1 MSTRYRTE
9 LDGRTPASRGG
20 SPRAAPAAVEENQ
33 ATGVEHQRQAGNVLV
48 DDGDAVEVVKVE
60 AICPSREIA
69 IGEVVAITPF
79 LLGSDPD
86 LRLYRQRRL
95 GLLRRCHRL
104 SVEVGRPPSLLGRE
118 FWSFRKR
125 PQRNRQLPK
134 IWKRWLQ
141 FSKVRA

>member
-1 MSTRYRTE
+1 MVELRLLGAGPHEPHPPQSKKTR
-9 LDGRTPASRGG
+9 LPVS
-20 SPRAAPAAVEENQ
+20 
-33 ATGVEHQRQAGNVLV
+33 RQAGNVLV
-48 DDGDAVEVVKVE
+48 DGGDAVEVVNVE

-104 SVEVGRPPSLLGRE
+104 SVEVGRPPALLGRE